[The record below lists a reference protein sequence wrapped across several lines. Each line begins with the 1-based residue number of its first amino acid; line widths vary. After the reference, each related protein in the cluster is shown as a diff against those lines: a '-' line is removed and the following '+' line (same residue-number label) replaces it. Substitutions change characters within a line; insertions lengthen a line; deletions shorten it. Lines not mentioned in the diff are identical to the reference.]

1 MKYRHAMTLLL
12 VSLPI
17 CVILR
22 IIQTVYTL
30 DVGTGF
36 IKPQYSTIALLISI
50 IVCAAT
56 AAVALLTAIADIK
69 CKESTTPQ
77 LAIAISSLLLGG
89 MLIYR
94 MVATT
99 SAKLQTIAWQESFV
113 KNAMIL
119 FKSIAWYDGL
129 LLILTVLSAIVFFVY
144 GLRNISSF
152 KMPTVM
158 LAIPVFYFIVK
169 LISVFVSTSS
179 LALVTENVFLVFTN
193 SAVLWFMF
201 EFSNFENGVGDANKK
216 IKKIFASGVASTIL
230 CSTMAIP
237 RFVTAIVYRTTMT
250 AADISSS
257 LLDIAIV
264 TFVLSYI
271 VCKFGEIQ
279 KTEKAPSKHS
289 A

>member
-22 IIQTVYTL
+22 IIQMVYTL

-36 IKPQYSTIALLISI
+36 IKPQYSAIALLISV

-56 AAVALLTAIADIK
+56 ASVALLTAIADIK

-77 LAIAISSLLLGG
+77 FAIAISSLLLGG

-94 MVATT
+94 MVATV
-99 SAKLQTIAWQESFV
+99 SAKLQTISWQDSFE
-113 KNAMIL
+113 KNVMIL
-119 FKSIAWYDGL
+119 FRSIAWYDTL
-129 LLILTVLSAIVFFVY
+129 LLILTVLSAVVFLVY
-144 GLRNISSF
+144 GLRNISNF
-152 KMPTVM
+152 KMPTIT

-169 LISVFVSTSS
+169 LISVFISTSS
-179 LALVTENVFLVFTN
+179 LALVTENIFLIFTN

-216 IKKIFASGVASTIL
+216 IKKIFASGVASIML
-230 CSTMAIP
+230 CSVMAIP
-237 RFVTAIVYRTTMT
+237 KFVTAIVYRTTIS
-250 AADISSS
+250 AADVSSS
-257 LLDIAIV
+257 LLNIAIV
-264 TFVLSYI
+264 AFILSYI
-271 VCKFGEIQ
+271 ICKFGEIQ
-279 KTEKAPSKHS
+279 KTKKAESKHS